1 MTSQISKIK
10 VCENYQC
17 TNKEKFE
24 IFMVWWEKLSVQR
37 KINDIFSTI

>member
-24 IFMVWWEKLSVQR
+24 NKFSWYGGKSSQFREK
-37 KINDIFSTI
+37 